1 MVSVLILA
9 HMHKIFYGSLIHDSI
24 FVIVYTVCSGQ
35 YTHFSN
41 RHATCLLHIQKLALK
56 TFNYYAGN
64 VPAFNEPR
72 IKKRR
77 THEMSTSA
85 LEFRDLGTS

>member
-1 MVSVLILA
+1 MILFSLLSILFA
-9 HMHKIFYGSLIHDSI
+9 PGSIPTLA
-24 FVIVYTVCSGQ
+24 TGMP
-35 YTHFSN
+35 
-41 RHATCLLHIQKLALK
+41 TCLLHIQKLALK

-77 THEMSTSA
+77 THEMSTSV
-85 LEFRDLGTS
+85 LEFRDLGIS